1 MNGAYMDKINYTL
14 SFFAMTIWGWLPSLK
29 SASDWAGSVVPI
41 LMAVWIAVQ
50 IYFKIKNRGK

>member
-1 MNGAYMDKINYTL
+1 MDKINYTL